1 MPVRGN
7 LEAVNGRQ
15 THYGP
20 RGQDQRRGVA
30 TSRVGQV
37 TEAQYTFDW
46 DVLPTNSAVNE
57 MVLTIPT
64 GAIIERVVL
73 VAVNAANSA
82 AGTDALAV
90 NAVRPDGTGS
100 TSLLATT
107 RASLQTANSTVIGA
121 GAGLNTPLAGRTQ
134 IQVTTAPAFTAG
146 RFVLDVAYRAP
157 AADSAGT
164 GKALG

>member
-37 TEAQYTFDW
+37 TEVQYTFDW
-46 DVLPTNSAVNE
+46 DVLPTHSATNE
-57 MVLTIPT
+57 MFLTIPQ

-73 VAVNAANSA
+73 VAVTAANSA

-107 RASLQTANSTVIGA
+107 RASLATANATVIGA

-134 IQVTTAPAFTAG
+134 IQVTAASYTAG